1 MRDIN
6 ILQLTDN
13 ATEIASRSQS
23 QTQYNNIS
31 VTLYQAT
38 DAMPGVNVGDVILR
52 ESDADTRDFLLDASE
67 AQTALANPDDFL
79 RACASAWANNVE
91 PWQLERYRWGLNNPY
106 DDAVADDFDQPC
118 RIVVKGC
125 YNGYTPYDYACDNTG
140 EPVDFDNAAAAQA
153 WIDAHV
159 QGTYYLSHNEAGR
172 PSYYIISAA
181 TI

>member
-6 ILQLTDN
+6 IHNLTDHAN
-13 ATEIASRSQS
+13 EIASRSQS
-23 QTQYNNIS
+23 QTQYSNIS

-52 ESDADTRDFLLDASE
+52 QSDADTHDLLLNASE
-67 AQTALANPDDFL
+67 AQTALANPDDVL
-79 RACASAWANNVE
+79 DSYTSAWADNVE
-91 PWQLERYRWGLNNPY
+91 HWQIERYRWGIDDPAN
-106 DDAVADDFDQPC
+106 DAVAEEYTGPC

-140 EPVDFDNAAAAQA
+140 EPIDFPDAPAAQA
-153 WIDAHV
+153 WIDEHE

-172 PSYYIISAA
+172 PTY
-181 TI
+181 TIVKA